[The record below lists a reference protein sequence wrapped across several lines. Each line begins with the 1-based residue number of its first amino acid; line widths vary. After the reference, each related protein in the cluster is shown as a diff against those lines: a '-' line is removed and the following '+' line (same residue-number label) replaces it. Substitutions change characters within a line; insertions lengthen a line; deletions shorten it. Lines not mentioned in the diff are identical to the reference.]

1 MYESSRS
8 LRQRERQTRS
18 AGRPLIASVER
29 TQTSSLGQTRLLPRL
44 RGCSEFAF
52 PPVHDVPGTV
62 PDDTTKLKDASQNPH
77 LSVYAQGI
85 HYRFAFRPPQSPEG
99 ISLESSMFW

>member
-1 MYESSRS
+1 MCYFLTPTVNTPLLMDGS
-8 LRQRERQTRS
+8 LSTTRDYQSNGVRMSLARE
-18 AGRPLIASVER
+18 APKK
-29 TQTSSLGQTRLLPRL
+29 PYH
-44 RGCSEFAF
+44 
-52 PPVHDVPGTV
+52 P
-62 PDDTTKLKDASQNPH
+62 LKDASQNPH